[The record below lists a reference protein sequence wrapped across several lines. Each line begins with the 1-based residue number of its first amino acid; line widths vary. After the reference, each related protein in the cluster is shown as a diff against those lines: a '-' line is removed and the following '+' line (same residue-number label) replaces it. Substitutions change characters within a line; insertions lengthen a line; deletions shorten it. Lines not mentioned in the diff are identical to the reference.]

1 MNQFLK
7 DIEAFHIKYG
17 LAYNGQ
23 PRMLDEKTSSFRAGF
38 IEEEL
43 DEYILAD
50 TMEDKFDALID
61 LVYVALG
68 TAYLHGFDFEKGWKR
83 VQEANMKKVR
93 ATQADQSKRGS
104 TSDVVKPEGWEAP
117 DLRDL
122 VYGEDHD
129 LHT

>member
-68 TAYLHGFDFEKGWKR
+68 TAYLHGFDFEEGWKR
-83 VQEANMKKVR
+83 VQAANMKKVR

>member
-1 MNQFLK
+1 MNKMLK
-7 DIEAFHIKYG
+7 DIEAFHLKYG

-68 TAYLHGFDFEKGWKR
+68 TAYLHGFNFEEGWNR
-83 VQEANMKKVR
+83 VHSANMKKVR

-104 TSDVVKPEGWEAP
+104 SQDVVKPEGWEPP

-122 VYGEDHD
+122 VYGEE
-129 LHT
+129 

>member
-23 PRMLDEKTSSFRAGF
+23 PRMLDENTSSFRAGF

-43 DEYILAD
+43 DEYILAN

-68 TAYLHGFDFEKGWKR
+68 TAYLHGFDFEEGWKR
-83 VQEANMKKVR
+83 VQAANMKKVR